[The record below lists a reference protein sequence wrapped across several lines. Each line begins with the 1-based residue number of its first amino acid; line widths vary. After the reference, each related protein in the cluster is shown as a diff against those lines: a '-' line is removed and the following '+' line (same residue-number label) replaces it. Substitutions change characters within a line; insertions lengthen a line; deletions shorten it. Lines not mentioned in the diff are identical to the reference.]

1 MLQNIEVLRIYC
13 ELQIEL
19 LEKCLEKKLISNGK
33 RRYLMGEIS
42 GIEKILMRIEKM
54 ENGEVNGNTKRK
66 EYIKSISNFET
77 DD

>member
-42 GIEKILMRIEKM
+42 GIEKILMRIKKM
-54 ENGEVNGNTKRK
+54 ENGEANGNTRRK
-66 EYIKSISNFET
+66 EYIKSISNIET

>member
-33 RRYLMGEIS
+33 RRYIMGEIS

-54 ENGEVNGNTKRK
+54 ENGEVNGNTRRK
-66 EYIKSISNFET
+66 EYIKSISSFET
-77 DD
+77 ND